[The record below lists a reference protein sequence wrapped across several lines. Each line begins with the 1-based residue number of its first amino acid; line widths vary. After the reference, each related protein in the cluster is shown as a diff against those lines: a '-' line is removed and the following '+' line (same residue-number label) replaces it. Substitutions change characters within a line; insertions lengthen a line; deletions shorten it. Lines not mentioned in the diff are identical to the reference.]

1 MELTTSSG
9 RVNPDH
15 FRAGR
20 VGWQPSHFWCE
31 ALAWQRRLAAC
42 NFRFG
47 GCHKFYYMI
56 MLNLVQW

>member
-42 NFRFG
+42 NFVSEDVINSI
-47 GCHKFYYMI
+47 YMI